1 MTEIPDWL
9 RRKMFGT
16 LTPEEYGKVL
26 EKKIAAGEMT
36 PEEAFRLTG
45 EGKIMDG
52 KTVAA
57 LSYYCALKNR
67 T

>member
-26 EKKIAAGEMT
+26 EKKIADGQMT
-36 PEEAFRLTG
+36 PEEAEMEWQDYTHRD
-45 EGKIMDG
+45 EG
-52 KTVAA
+52 
-57 LSYYCALKNR
+57 R
-67 T
+67 PEW